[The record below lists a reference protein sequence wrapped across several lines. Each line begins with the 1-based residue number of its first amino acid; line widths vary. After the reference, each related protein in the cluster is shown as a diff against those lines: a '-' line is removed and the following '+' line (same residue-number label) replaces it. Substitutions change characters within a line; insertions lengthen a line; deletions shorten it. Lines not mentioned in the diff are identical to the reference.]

1 MQLDIP
7 QHQYFPAN
15 AERMAVH
22 CLESGCI
29 GKYILLGPR
38 KFRSSEDFATLGPRA
53 IFQVQVFQKH
63 KAVTKI

>member
-1 MQLDIP
+1 MQLNIP

-15 AERMAVH
+15 AERMPRVGIP
-22 CLESGCI
+22 GCI

-38 KFRSSEDFATLGPRA
+38 KFRSAEDFATLGPRA